1 MQGKLGEFGLGNLG
15 GLDQGKL
22 SVSGAGTCGETGGSG
37 GTWSEGFGG
46 DKGLVEIHGRIVRG
60 TRTGFEGSAEE
71 FFSRRRYFNL
81 LQQHLSFGLM
91 PEQVNQKTT

>member
-1 MQGKLGEFGLGNLG
+1 MFRARELAGRLEDLG
-15 GLDQGKL
+15 GLGP
-22 SVSGAGTCGETGGSG
+22 
-37 GTWSEGFGG
+37 
-46 DKGLVEIHGRIVRG
+46 KGLVEIHGRIVRG
-60 TRTGFEGSAEE
+60 TRTGFEGSAGE